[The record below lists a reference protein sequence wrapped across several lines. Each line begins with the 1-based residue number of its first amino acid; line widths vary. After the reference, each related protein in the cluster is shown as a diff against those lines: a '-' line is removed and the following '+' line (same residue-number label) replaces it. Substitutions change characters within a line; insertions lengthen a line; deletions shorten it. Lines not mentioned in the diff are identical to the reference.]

1 MVIPVNKKY
10 RITSDSRCWQV
21 QKRKADRKD
30 AERWDPIYFCVD
42 FENALVSLAE
52 LRIRL
57 IDSSVLEEIKAAIRD
72 IRDECVTAAE
82 MFRELAV

>member
-1 MVIPVNKKY
+1 MIIPVNKKW

-21 QKRKADRKD
+21 EKYRGQRKD
-30 AERWDPIYFCVD
+30 AERWEPRYFCVD
-42 FENALVSLAE
+42 FENALISLAE

-57 IDSSVLEEIKAAIRD
+57 IDSSVPEEIKAAIRD

-82 MFRELAV
+82 MFR